1 MTQFRN
7 LLIAALIAIV
17 VGGCASIPLST
28 ALQLSTLTPQSL
40 AQIDPAQV
48 RVKLSVSSGY
58 EVDIP
63 GSRLKLSLSD
73 STGTSR
79 TAEMPLSLLL
89 KSTGKRSGGL
99 FSSDVSVNTYDLA
112 LSPEGT
118 RKLQALQQSLLLT
131 RNGKF
136 EFTVSAPFSKT
147 PPRADYV
154 TFWADLKL
162 SNKDAYIPLI
172 NGAKIKFEHE
182 AGS

>member
-1 MTQFRN
+1 MTKFRN
-7 LLIAALIAIV
+7 LLIAAFIATV
-17 VGGCASIPLST
+17 VSGCASIPLST
-28 ALQLSTLTPQSL
+28 ALQLSTLKPHSL

-58 EVDIP
+58 EVDMQKT
-63 GSRLKLSLSD
+63 RLKLSLSD
-73 STGTSR
+73 SAGTSR

-89 KSTGKRSGGL
+89 KSSGKRPGDL

-118 RKLQALQQSLLLT
+118 RSLQVLQQSLLAT
-131 RNGKF
+131 KNGRF
-136 EFTVSAPFSKT
+136 EFSVTTPFSKT
-147 PPRADYV
+147 PPNADYV

-162 SNKDAYIPLI
+162 SNKEAYLPLI